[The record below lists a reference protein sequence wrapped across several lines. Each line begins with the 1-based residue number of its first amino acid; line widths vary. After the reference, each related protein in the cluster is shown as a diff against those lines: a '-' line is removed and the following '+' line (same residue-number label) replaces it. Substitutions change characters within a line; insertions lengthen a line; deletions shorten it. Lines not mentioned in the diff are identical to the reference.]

1 MGIIRLMREGNEY
14 IVFSCIIEGNFL
26 FFFYWIK
33 NGKRLNV
40 IGNLRL
46 IVVLWRG
53 IYSLN
58 IVNFSW
64 LDVGLY

>member
-1 MGIIRLMREGNEY
+1 MREGNEY

-40 IGNLRL
+40 IGNLWL
-46 IVVLWRG
+46 IVVLLGG

-58 IVNFSW
+58 IVNFSC

>member
-14 IVFSCIIEGNFL
+14 IVFSCIVEGNFL

-40 IGNLRL
+40 IGNLWL